1 MKEIKTE
8 RHLSSVFADSAKC
21 LTCTRRCPISKK
33 LRVNYEIKAPMI
45 RVIDDDGKMLGVFQ
59 VADSVKMAFE
69 KGLDLIEIAPEA
81 NPPTCK
87 MMDFGKYKYQLK
99 KKAAES
105 KKKQTVITVKEIQFR
120 PNTDQHD
127 IDFKTRHIQEF
138 LKEGDKCR
146 VIVTFRGREVSHS
159 ELGRALLKKIIA
171 TLGDSCVIEQHPL
184 IEGKKMNMLLAP
196 AALAKPGAGK
206 VIPVKPVGRT
216 QPKAKADADKCGAK

>member
-1 MKEIKTE
+1 
-8 RHLSSVFADSAKC
+8 
-21 LTCTRRCPISKK
+21 
-33 LRVNYEIKAPMI
+33 MI
-45 RVIDDDGKMLGVFQ
+45 RVIDDEGKMLGVYQ
-59 VADSVKMAFE
+59 VADAVKMAYE
-69 KGLDLIEIAPEA
+69 KGLDLIEIAPDA

-146 VIVTFRGREVSHS
+146 IIVTFRGREVTHS
-159 ELGRALLKKIIA
+159 ELGRALLAKIIA
-171 TLGDSCVIEQHPL
+171 SLGDSCVIEQAPL
-184 IEGKKMNMLLAP
+184 IEGKKMSMLVAP
-196 AALAKPGAGK
+196 AATANPAAKPAAAKQTSGVPSGNPTASAKPAGQGG
-206 VIPVKPVGRT
+206 IDTGRPVAQQASTAGSPT
-216 QPKAKADADKCGAK
+216 AAGAKK

>member
-1 MKEIKTE
+1 
-8 RHLSSVFADSAKC
+8 
-21 LTCTRRCPISKK
+21 
-33 LRVNYEIKAPMI
+33 MI
-45 RVIDDDGKMLGVFQ
+45 RVIDDEGKMLGVFQ
-59 VADSVKMAFE
+59 VADAVKMAYE
-69 KGLDLIEIAPEA
+69 KGLDLIEIAPDA

-146 VIVTFRGREVSHS
+146 VIVTFRGREVTHS
-159 ELGRALLKKIIA
+159 DLGRALLKKIIA
-171 TLGDSCVIEQHPL
+171 SLGDACVVEQNPI
-184 IEGKKMNMLLAP
+184 IEGKKMSMLIGPP
-196 AALAKPGAGK
+196 A
-206 VIPVKPVGRT
+206 VVKPAVK
-216 QPKAKADADKCGAK
+216 PKAKPDVRPLPGTQGTQGPPAVNSAEGSPMALGVKK